1 MMGSGYVIDHCM
13 SALRKSREEDAFRMY
28 IADGLYA
35 IVTNELTYARRFEEI
50 LEAVRHPKT
59 KSQKAKEKAVHE
71 AQNKQ
76 EARRIQNRLRAKLQ
90 GD

>member
-1 MMGSGYVIDHCM
+1 MIDHCM
-13 SALRKSREEDAFRMY
+13 SALRKYREEDAFRKY

-35 IVTNELTYARRFEEI
+35 MVTNELTYGKRFEEI
-50 LEAVRHPKT
+50 LDAVRHPKT
-59 KSQKAKEKAVHE
+59 KSQKEKEKAAQE

>member
-1 MMGSGYVIDHCM
+1 MIDHCM
-13 SALRKSREEDAFRMY
+13 SALRKYREEDAFKKY

-35 IVTNELTYARRFEEI
+35 IVTNELTYGKRFEEI
-50 LEAVRHPKT
+50 LEAVRHPKS
-59 KSQKAKEKAVHE
+59 KSQKAKEKAAQE